1 MRILFSGRPF
11 YRHQYAQLNPTGLT
25 MVIMNYVPHDPLL
38 LSDLQD
44 PLQSSLHSPCVPLR
58 ARFLRGGS
66 CVVCTSH
73 THNRHP
79 DLLNGHWQLPQL
91 LMHRSVPWTLNKSP

>member
-38 LSDLQD
+38 LSR
-44 PLQSSLHSPCVPLR
+44 SSRSAPIIVTFALCTTTGPI
-58 ARFLRGGS
+58 FEGG
-66 CVVCTSH
+66 VVCCVYITH
-73 THNRHP
+73 T
-79 DLLNGHWQLPQL
+79 
-91 LMHRSVPWTLNKSP
+91 